1 MRIPAKFSLEAYL
14 SRQPKSRE
22 GGQDLRRYEE
32 LADHVRAAL
41 DREWDRADD
50 LLKSSRLAREKG
62 AIMGIERDAEDLR
75 ERIRM
80 ILTRENLLAEPY
92 PSYYPSLT
100 DALFSDLYGLSGIA
114 PWAFGWTEEYRRSSS
129 AKLIG
134 DRLYC
139 LIDGKTVLQP
149 QRISQKRRGQLI
161 HALLLASPRERK
173 ETGFHEVYLSSGI
186 RVTIYSGE
194 RTKPGQ
200 DIIVFRKYLIS
211 RPDLASLAALG
222 TFPPEAVP
230 LFRAMCAIGFNVVFA
245 GQVRSGKTTF
255 LQAWQACEDPHLEGV
270 AVATD
275 PETRW
280 DLLMPDVP
288 MMQLVADGKQLSQI
302 EKSLKRSDADYVIL
316 EEMRDAASYDL
327 FLAITSLGTM
337 RSKGTIHDSSALN
350 IPYKMAAAI
359 ASAGGGSE
367 DSLIAR
373 IFSNIN
379 YVFELCQLPGDRSQ
393 KRLTGIVEFGYD
405 AAEDRVFARR
415 ICQRDPASDRWS
427 WSSAMGRDKEAIAAP
442 YPDQLEIMK
451 KTLAALEKAS
461 PLKDGGPVYPAYY
474 RGNRAEGKEAPN
486 D

>member
-149 QRISQKRRGQLI
+149 QRIS
-161 HALLLASPRERK
+161 
-173 ETGFHEVYLSSGI
+173 
-186 RVTIYSGE
+186 
-194 RTKPGQ
+194 
-200 DIIVFRKYLIS
+200 
-211 RPDLASLAALG
+211 
-222 TFPPEAVP
+222 
-230 LFRAMCAIGFNVVFA
+230 
-245 GQVRSGKTTF
+245 
-255 LQAWQACEDPHLEGV
+255 
-270 AVATD
+270 
-275 PETRW
+275 
-280 DLLMPDVP
+280 
-288 MMQLVADGKQLSQI
+288 
-302 EKSLKRSDADYVIL
+302 
-316 EEMRDAASYDL
+316 
-327 FLAITSLGTM
+327 
-337 RSKGTIHDSSALN
+337 
-350 IPYKMAAAI
+350 
-359 ASAGGGSE
+359 
-367 DSLIAR
+367 
-373 IFSNIN
+373 
-379 YVFELCQLPGDRSQ
+379 
-393 KRLTGIVEFGYD
+393 
-405 AAEDRVFARR
+405 
-415 ICQRDPASDRWS
+415 
-427 WSSAMGRDKEAIAAP
+427 
-442 YPDQLEIMK
+442 
-451 KTLAALEKAS
+451 
-461 PLKDGGPVYPAYY
+461 
-474 RGNRAEGKEAPN
+474 
-486 D
+486 